1 MKSNNLDFCDVKLFI
16 KLKRR
21 RDNKKKRDCGIWLL
35 GILERDIFPTKGV
48 HGDGEEERERK
59 KRKNGRTWFV
69 KILRRPHCFVYVCVC
84 VYRSL
89 FTHKSFTVLS
99 HFAACRSRDA
109 TCVIGKCPCHFY
121 EPARF
126 FPPLKKVLNHRPF
139 DARSSL
145 IVTRPHETLLASPD
159 NSKLLLKPRR
169 ATVANRFCPKYRN

>member
-1 MKSNNLDFCDVKLFI
+1 M
-16 KLKRR
+16 
-21 RDNKKKRDCGIWLL
+21 
-35 GILERDIFPTKGV
+35 ER
-48 HGDGEEERERK
+48 ERERK
-59 KRKNGRTWFV
+59 KKKEKRKNAVRKNFTTTPLF
-69 KILRRPHCFVYVCVC
+69 RACVR

-109 TCVIGKCPCHFY
+109 TCVIGKCSCHFY

-139 DARSSL
+139 DGRSSL

-159 NSKLLLKPRR
+159 NSKLLLKLRR
-169 ATVANRFCPKYRN
+169 TALANRFCPKYRN